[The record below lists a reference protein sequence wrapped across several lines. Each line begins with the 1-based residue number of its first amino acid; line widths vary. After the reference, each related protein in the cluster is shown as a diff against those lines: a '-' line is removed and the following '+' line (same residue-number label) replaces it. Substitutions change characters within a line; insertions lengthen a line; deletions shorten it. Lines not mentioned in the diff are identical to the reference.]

1 MCSRSAQ
8 SDGGDRAAVCLGLP
22 VWPGRHSPC
31 PWGPSIQRT
40 MSPHRYDRN
49 RRPFPARAANTEAG
63 GRPPRLPAW
72 AQRTSPGPGLGAHPP
87 SCELPAPTAA
97 GGSAGP
103 RTERHR
109 PCSTRRR
116 PRARL
121 TRSLRLCSPFHAPS
135 GTSHFSIQP
144 SGTSCSGVSLRPPCP
159 GSPILPWAL
168 GTTCLKE
175 CQARPTPLGLV
186 SPRGG
191 PRARWDQL
199 PDPSFSCA
207 PLWCWAD
214 FTWGRPKEGPQQT
227 G

>member
-1 MCSRSAQ
+1 
-8 SDGGDRAAVCLGLP
+8 
-22 VWPGRHSPC
+22 
-31 PWGPSIQRT
+31 
-40 MSPHRYDRN
+40 MSPHRHDRN

-186 SPRGG
+186 SPRGVRGRAGISSPIPPSPVPLFGAGLTSPGAG
-191 PRARWDQL
+191 P
-199 PDPSFSCA
+199 
-207 PLWCWAD
+207 
-214 FTWGRPKEGPQQT
+214 KKGPNKQ
-227 G
+227 GEPAL